1 MVASAGIRDGRGSQR
16 TSCTGVAGPPLPRAR
31 RWTSPSPRPRPCPPS
46 RPPAPWLRH
55 RRNRRSPRQCRRN
68 GTRLTPTSCSRSL
81 VAGRSWRSPPSRR
94 PGRWPCYRSG
104 STRCGGL
111 ASQDEGH
118 GLFVPEMLAEQPR
131 AASPARIAT
140 TAAIASA
147 SAEKFRQLG
156 WCENGEAPVETTN
169 SCHPAADAAQASMRA
184 PQACSF
190 SPVANNNTSHSR
202 ASSMHLTQWLDQA
215 SAVGSFLANYQA
227 NRSRRY
233 NFEPAPRA
241 PYHWA
246 VVSLQGRVNG
256 NHRPTAHRISDA
268 EIDRASVLEFF
279 RGQLRLLTGRKPCFD
294 HAMQYAKSVRL
305 FDRLSLRDH
314 IFCVSAMGRARSA
327 TGDAAG
333 NEAAAHRNRAVGARG
348 KKNACKRRGG
358 GKRKRISFSGL

>member
-1 MVASAGIRDGRGSQR
+1 M
-16 TSCTGVAGPPLPRAR
+16 
-31 RWTSPSPRPRPCPPS
+31 
-46 RPPAPWLRH
+46 
-55 RRNRRSPRQCRRN
+55 
-68 GTRLTPTSCSRSL
+68 
-81 VAGRSWRSPPSRR
+81 
-94 PGRWPCYRSG
+94 
-104 STRCGGL
+104 
-111 ASQDEGH
+111 
-118 GLFVPEMLAEQPR
+118 
-131 AASPARIAT
+131 AT
-140 TAAIASA
+140 MASA
-147 SAEKFRQLG
+147 SVGQFRQLG
-156 WCENGEAPVETTN
+156 WCENGGAQGGTTN
-169 SCHPAADAAQASMRA
+169 SCRPAADAAQASMSA

-190 SPVANNNTSHSR
+190 SPLTNNNTSHSR

-333 NEAAAHRNRAVGARG
+333 KETAPPPNKDVRAPGRTI
-348 KKNACKRRGG
+348 ACKGSGG
-358 GKRKRISFSGL
+358 AKRKGI